1 MRFKLFTFMGSWL
14 QTPGMNI
21 ELYYSMMPPRTKLF
35 RAYDDM
41 MNRPKVSMGDTG
53 AFVLMSGETP
63 LILVPESSY
72 MFNYDFLQVVSPI
85 RSLARKMP
93 NERAQISALDN
104 ELYKM
109 AITAYKKL
117 KDK

>member
-21 ELYYSMMPPRTKLF
+21 ELYYSMLPP

-41 MNRPKVSMGDTG
+41 MNRPNVSMGDTG

-72 MFNYDFLQVVSPI
+72 MFNYDFMQGMSPI

-93 NERAQISALDN
+93 NERAQISALDT

-109 AITAYKKL
+109 AVAAYKKL
-117 KDK
+117 KR

>member
-21 ELYYSMMPPRTKLF
+21 ELYYSMLPP

-41 MNRPKVSMGDTG
+41 MNRPKVRVGDTG
-53 AFVLMSGETP
+53 TFVILSGATP

-72 MFNYDFLQVVSPI
+72 LFNYDFMQGMSPI

-93 NERAQISALDN
+93 NERERISTLDN

-109 AITAYKKL
+109 AVAAYDKL

>member
-1 MRFKLFTFMGSWL
+1 MGSWL

-21 ELYYSMMPPRTKLF
+21 ELYYSMLPP

-53 AFVLMSGETP
+53 AFVMMSGETP

-72 MFNYDFLQVVSPI
+72 MFNYDFIQGMSPI
-85 RSLARKMP
+85 RTLARKMP
-93 NERAQISALDN
+93 NERAQISALDT
-104 ELYKM
+104 ELYNM
-109 AITAYKKL
+109 AVTAYKKL
-117 KDK
+117 KR